1 MTKREKKN
9 TGVTEDISLTEDDFL
24 ADTDFLRLSWGRKKF
39 IIQI

>member
-24 ADTDFLRLSWGRKKF
+24 ADTDFLSLSWGRKKF